1 MRALGRNAGQTA
13 AEYLGALLVV
23 SVIVAAIATSD
34 VGISVAREVSRLVCV
49 IGGGAD
55 CEREAAEAVRPQVR
69 EYENQ
74 HGDRRVYDAE
84 DGSDLPG
91 EETRVNGDGPTG
103 DEEAD
108 AVHENFGAIFDYF
121 EETFDRRSYDDNGSP
136 LIATINWRDPEHP
149 DEPFRNAYWSE
160 DLKQMVF
167 GRDYAAPLDVT
178 AHEVTHGI
186 TNNEIGLPYEGETGA
201 LSEAL
206 SDIFASNIDTDDW
219 EIGEDLP
226 NGAIRDMEH
235 PERFG
240 DPAHVDDYLD
250 TDRDHGGVHTNSA
263 IPNKAYVNM
272 VDRIGRDASEQI
284 VYDAMTEH
292 LDSDSGFEDFRSACL
307 RSAADRYGRSSDEY
321 RGVRRAFADVGLD
334 GTWEAPG

>member
-1 MRALGRNAGQTA
+1 MRTLRRNAGQTA

-49 IGGGAD
+49 IGGGTD

-91 EETRVNGDGPTG
+91 ERVRRNGDGPTG
-103 DEEAD
+103 DDETD
-108 AVHENFGAIFDYF
+108 AVHENFGVIFDYF
-121 EETFDRRSYDDNGSP
+121 QETFGRRSFDDNGSP

-186 TNNEIGLPYEGETGA
+186 TNNEIGLPYEGEHGA
-201 LSEAL
+201 LSEAI
-206 SDIFASNIDTDDW
+206 SDIFASNIDTGRLGDRGGPAQRRDPRH
-219 EIGEDLP
+219 GASRALRRSRPRRRLP
-226 NGAIRDMEH
+226 RHRPRPRRRAHQQRDPEQGLREHGRPHRARRLRADRLRGRHGAPRLRLGLRGL
-235 PERFG
+235 PQRL
-240 DPAHVDDYLD
+240 PA
-250 TDRDHGGVHTNSA
+250 A
-263 IPNKAYVNM
+263 
-272 VDRIGRDASEQI
+272 
-284 VYDAMTEH
+284 
-292 LDSDSGFEDFRSACL
+292 
-307 RSAADRYGRSSDEY
+307 AADRYGRTRTSTGACG
-321 RGVRRAFADVGLD
+321 GVRRRRPRWFVG
-334 GTWEAPG
+334 GA